1 LVISI
6 LQETRA
12 ERKGL
17 DKKFCMIC
25 TDYSGLEIK
34 EKVINQLRGV
44 VDPELGSDIVDLGMV
59 KEVDF
64 GDTGEL
70 QVTIALTTA
79 GCPLKAQIQKDIRAR
94 MKSIS
99 EVKHV
104 KVNWTELSDKER
116 AQTMDRARFNLSQ
129 EDVVTQIPRTTK
141 SIMIASGK
149 GGVGKSSVTANIA
162 TGLAARGL
170 TVGVLDADI
179 WGFSIPQMLG
189 VEGRLAGNEETKR
202 IVPLVKNIGSG
213 TLKIISMGFLVD
225 ENKSSLNWR
234 GLILNRAVRHF
245 LEDVEW
251 GEMDYL
257 VIDMPPGTG
266 DVQMGLA
273 KMLPRSDM
281 IVVTTPSKTVQTV
294 ATRVASMAQS
304 YYLRIAGVIEN
315 MSAFINEDGKEYNIF
330 GSGGGEKLAQELGV
344 PLLGSIP
351 IDPFVSD
358 GSDNGVPAILGE
370 GHAAKALNSIVEEVI
385 SAVPRINPLDCT
397 AHGSLETSVTIT
409 NS

>member
-1 LVISI
+1 MGAD
-6 LQETRA
+6 QA
-12 ERKGL
+12 
-17 DKKFCMIC
+17 
-25 TDYSGLEIK
+25 GLEIN

-59 KEVDF
+59 KKIDF
-64 GDTGEL
+64 KDNGDL
-70 QVTIALTTA
+70 KITIALTTA
-79 GCPLKAQIQKDIRAR
+79 GCPLKAQIQKDVRLRI
-94 MKSIS
+94 KSIS
-99 EVKHV
+99 EISHV
-104 KVNWTELSDKER
+104 KIEWTELTDEER
-116 AQTMDRARFNLSQ
+116 AKTMDRARFNLSQ

-162 TGLAARGL
+162 TGLAAKGL

-189 VEGRLAGNEETKR
+189 VEGRLAGNEETKK
-202 IVPLVKNIGSG
+202 IVPLVKSVGSG
-213 TLKIISMGFLVD
+213 TLKIISMGFLVNED
-225 ENKSSLNWR
+225 KSSLNWR

-251 GEMDYL
+251 GDMDYL

-315 MSAFINEDGKEYNIF
+315 MSFFVNEEGKQYNIF
-330 GSGGGEKLAQELGV
+330 GSGGGEKLAHDLGV

-358 GSDNGVPAILGE
+358 GSDTGTPVILGE
-370 GHAAKALNSIVEEVI
+370 GHAADALKSIVDEI
-385 SAVPRINPLDCT
+385 IAAVPKINPLDCT
-397 AHGSLETSVTIT
+397 AHTSMETSVTIA

>member
-1 LVISI
+1 MGAD
-6 LQETRA
+6 QA
-12 ERKGL
+12 
-17 DKKFCMIC
+17 
-25 TDYSGLEIK
+25 GLEIN

-59 KEVDF
+59 KKIDF
-64 GDTGEL
+64 KDNGDL
-70 QVTIALTTA
+70 KITIALTTA
-79 GCPLKAQIQKDIRAR
+79 GCPLKAQIQKDVRLRI
-94 MKSIS
+94 KSIS
-99 EVKHV
+99 EISHV
-104 KVNWTELSDKER
+104 KIEWTELTDEER
-116 AQTMDRARFNLSQ
+116 AKTMDRARFNLSQ

-162 TGLAARGL
+162 TGLAAKGL

-189 VEGRLAGNEETKR
+189 VEGRLAGNEETKK
-202 IVPLVKNIGSG
+202 IVPLVKSVGSG
-213 TLKIISMGFLVD
+213 TLKIISMGFLVNED
-225 ENKSSLNWR
+225 KSSLNWR

-251 GEMDYL
+251 GDMDYL

-315 MSAFINEDGKEYNIF
+315 MSFFVNEEGKQYNIF
-330 GSGGGEKLAQELGV
+330 GSGGGEKLAHDLGV

-358 GSDNGVPAILGE
+358 GSDTGTPVILGE
-370 GHAAKALNSIVEEVI
+370 GHASDALKSIVDEI
-385 SAVPRINPLDCT
+385 IAAVPKINPLDCT
-397 AHGSLETSVTIT
+397 AHTSMETSVTIS

>member
-1 LVISI
+1 MGAD
-6 LQETRA
+6 QA
-12 ERKGL
+12 
-17 DKKFCMIC
+17 
-25 TDYSGLEIK
+25 GLEIN

-59 KEVDF
+59 KKIDF
-64 GDTGEL
+64 KDNGDL
-70 QVTIALTTA
+70 KITIALTTA
-79 GCPLKAQIQKDIRAR
+79 GCPLKAQIQKDVRLRI
-94 MKSIS
+94 KSIS
-99 EVKHV
+99 EISHV
-104 KVNWTELSDKER
+104 KIEWTELTDEER
-116 AQTMDRARFNLSQ
+116 AKTMDRARFNLSQ

-162 TGLAARGL
+162 TGLAAKGL

-189 VEGRLAGNEETKR
+189 VEGRLAGNEETKKN
-202 IVPLVKNIGSG
+202 VPLVKSVGSG
-213 TLKIISMGFLVD
+213 TLKIISMGFLVNED
-225 ENKSSLNWR
+225 KSSLNWR

-251 GEMDYL
+251 GDMDYL

-315 MSAFINEDGKEYNIF
+315 MSFFVNEEGKQYNIF
-330 GSGGGEKLAQELGV
+330 GSGGGEKLAHDLGV

-358 GSDNGVPAILGE
+358 GSDTGTPVILGE
-370 GHAAKALNSIVEEVI
+370 GHAADALKSIVDEI
-385 SAVPRINPLDCT
+385 IAAVPKINPLDCT
-397 AHGSLETSVTIT
+397 AHTSMETSVTIS

>member
-1 LVISI
+1 MGSLNSN
-6 LQETRA
+6 
-12 ERKGL
+12 
-17 DKKFCMIC
+17 DK
-25 TDYSGLEIK
+25 TH
-34 EKVINQLRGV
+34 EKIINQLRGV

-59 KEVDF
+59 NDVSLSEE
-64 GDTGEL
+64 GHL
-70 QVTIALTTA
+70 NITIALTTA
-79 GCPLKAQIQKDIRAR
+79 GCPLKAQIQKDIRTRLQAIVEVR
-94 MKSIS
+94 RITIS
-99 EVKHV
+99 
-104 KVNWTELSDKER
+104 WTELTEEER
-116 AQTMDRARFNLSQ
+116 ANTMDRARFNLSQ
-129 EDVVTQIPRTTK
+129 EDVATQISKSTK

-162 TGLAARGL
+162 TGLAMRGL

-189 VEGRLAGNEETKR
+189 VEGRLAGNEDTKR
-202 IVPLVKNIGSG
+202 IVPLEKKMGNGI
-213 TLKIISMGFLVD
+213 LKIVSMGFLVD

-251 GEMDYL
+251 GELDYL

-294 ATRVASMAQS
+294 ASRVASMAQS

-315 MSAFINEDGKEYNIF
+315 MSSFINEEGKQYDIF
-330 GSGGGEKLAQELGV
+330 GSGGV
-344 PLLGSIP
+344 M
-351 IDPFVSD
+351 
-358 GSDNGVPAILGE
+358 N
-370 GHAAKALNSIVEEVI
+370 
-385 SAVPRINPLDCT
+385 
-397 AHGSLETSVTIT
+397 
-409 NS
+409 

>member
-1 LVISI
+1 MESLNSN
-6 LQETRA
+6 
-12 ERKGL
+12 
-17 DKKFCMIC
+17 
-25 TDYSGLEIK
+25 
-34 EKVINQLRGV
+34 EKTHEKIINQLRGV

-59 KEVDF
+59 KDVSLSEE
-64 GDTGEL
+64 GHL
-70 QVTIALTTA
+70 HITIALTTA
-79 GCPLKAQIQKDIRAR
+79 GCPLKAQIQKDIRTRLQA
-94 MKSIS
+94 IV
-99 EVKHV
+99 EVKRITIS
-104 KVNWTELSDKER
+104 WTELTEEER
-116 AQTMDRARFNLSQ
+116 ANTMDRARFNLSQ
-129 EDVVTQIPRTTK
+129 EDVATQISKSTK

-162 TGLAARGL
+162 TGLAMRGL

-189 VEGRLAGNEETKR
+189 VEGRLAGNEDTKR
-202 IVPLVKNIGSG
+202 IVPLEKKMGNGI
-213 TLKIISMGFLVD
+213 LKIVSMGFLVD
-225 ENKSSLNWR
+225 ESKSSLNWR

-251 GEMDYL
+251 GELDYL

-294 ATRVASMAQS
+294 ASRVASMAQS

-315 MSAFINEDGKEYNIF
+315 MSSFINEEGKQYDIF
-330 GSGGGEKLAQELGV
+330 GSGGGMQLAQDLGV

-351 IDPFVSD
+351 IDPIVSE
-358 GSDNGVPAILGE
+358 GSDNGSPVILKE
-370 GHAAKALNSIVEEVI
+370 GYAADALNEIVDEIMV

-397 AHGSLETSVTIT
+397 AHNTIETSVSI
-409 NS
+409 NSD

>member
-1 LVISI
+1 MGAD
-6 LQETRA
+6 QA
-12 ERKGL
+12 
-17 DKKFCMIC
+17 
-25 TDYSGLEIK
+25 GLEIN

-59 KEVDF
+59 KRVDF
-64 GDTGEL
+64 KDNGDL
-70 QVTIALTTA
+70 KITIALTTA
-79 GCPLKAQIQKDIRAR
+79 GCPLKAQIQKDVRLRI
-94 MKSIS
+94 KSIS
-99 EVKHV
+99 EISHV
-104 KVNWTELSDKER
+104 KIEWTELTDEER
-116 AQTMDRARFNLSQ
+116 AKTMDRARFNLSQ

-162 TGLAARGL
+162 TGLAAKGL

-189 VEGRLAGNEETKR
+189 VEGRLAGNEETKK
-202 IVPLVKNIGSG
+202 IVPLVKSVGSG
-213 TLKIISMGFLVD
+213 TLKIISMGFLVNED
-225 ENKSSLNWR
+225 KSSLNWR

-251 GEMDYL
+251 GDMDYL

-315 MSAFINEDGKEYNIF
+315 MSFFVNEEGKQYNIF
-330 GSGGGEKLAQELGV
+330 GSGGGEKLAHDLGV

-358 GSDNGVPAILGE
+358 GSDTGIPVILGE
-370 GHAAKALNSIVEEVI
+370 GHAADALKSIVDEI
-385 SAVPRINPLDCT
+385 IAAVPKINPLDCT
-397 AHGSLETSVTIT
+397 AHTSMETSVTIA

>member
-1 LVISI
+1 MGSLNSN
-6 LQETRA
+6 
-12 ERKGL
+12 
-17 DKKFCMIC
+17 DK
-25 TDYSGLEIK
+25 TH
-34 EKVINQLRGV
+34 EKIINQLRGV

-59 KEVDF
+59 KDVSLSEE
-64 GDTGEL
+64 GHL
-70 QVTIALTTA
+70 NITIALTTA
-79 GCPLKAQIQKDIRAR
+79 GCPLKAQIQKDIRTRLQA
-94 MKSIS
+94 IV
-99 EVKHV
+99 EVKRITIS
-104 KVNWTELSDKER
+104 WTELTEEER
-116 AQTMDRARFNLSQ
+116 ANTMDRARFNLSQ
-129 EDVVTQIPRTTK
+129 EDVATQISKSTK

-162 TGLAARGL
+162 TGLAMRGL

-189 VEGRLAGNEETKR
+189 VEGRLAGNEDTKR
-202 IVPLVKNIGSG
+202 IVPLEKKMGNGI
-213 TLKIISMGFLVD
+213 LKIVSMGFLVD

-251 GEMDYL
+251 GELDYL
-257 VIDMPPGTG
+257 VIDVPPGTG

-294 ATRVASMAQS
+294 ASRVASMAQS

-315 MSAFINEDGKEYNIF
+315 MSSFINEEGKQYDIF
-330 GSGGGEKLAQELGV
+330 GSGGGMQLAQDLGV

-351 IDPFVSD
+351 IDPIVSE
-358 GSDNGVPAILGE
+358 GSDNGSPVILKE
-370 GHAAKALNSIVEEVI
+370 GYAADALNEIVDEIMV

-397 AHGSLETSVTIT
+397 AHNTIETSVSI
-409 NS
+409 NSD

>member
-1 LVISI
+1 MGAD
-6 LQETRA
+6 QA
-12 ERKGL
+12 
-17 DKKFCMIC
+17 
-25 TDYSGLEIK
+25 GLEIN

-59 KEVDF
+59 KKIDF
-64 GDTGEL
+64 KDNGDL
-70 QVTIALTTA
+70 KITIALTTA
-79 GCPLKAQIQKDIRAR
+79 GCPLKAQIQKDVRLR
-94 MKSIS
+94 VKSIS
-99 EVKHV
+99 EISHV
-104 KVNWTELSDKER
+104 KIEWTELTDEER
-116 AQTMDRARFNLSQ
+116 AKTMDRARFNLSQ

-162 TGLAARGL
+162 TGLAAKGL

-189 VEGRLAGNEETKR
+189 VEGRLAGNEETKK
-202 IVPLVKNIGSG
+202 IVPLVKSVGSG
-213 TLKIISMGFLVD
+213 TLKIISMGFLVNED
-225 ENKSSLNWR
+225 KSSLNWR

-251 GEMDYL
+251 GDMDYL

-315 MSAFINEDGKEYNIF
+315 MSFFVNEEGKQYNIF
-330 GSGGGEKLAQELGV
+330 GSGGGEKLAHDLGV

-358 GSDNGVPAILGE
+358 GSDTGTPVILGE
-370 GHAAKALNSIVEEVI
+370 GYAADALKSIVDEI
-385 SAVPRINPLDCT
+385 IAAVPKINPLDCC
-397 AHGSLETSVTIT
+397 LLYTSP
-409 NS
+409 SPRDKRQSRMPSSA

>member
-1 LVISI
+1 MGAD
-6 LQETRA
+6 QA
-12 ERKGL
+12 
-17 DKKFCMIC
+17 
-25 TDYSGLEIK
+25 GLEIN

-59 KEVDF
+59 KKIDF
-64 GDTGEL
+64 KDNGDL
-70 QVTIALTTA
+70 KITIALTTA
-79 GCPLKAQIQKDIRAR
+79 GCPLKAQIQKDVRLRI
-94 MKSIS
+94 KSIS
-99 EVKHV
+99 EISHV
-104 KVNWTELSDKER
+104 KIEWTELTDEER
-116 AQTMDRARFNLSQ
+116 AKTMDRARFNLSQ

-162 TGLAARGL
+162 TGLAAKGL

-189 VEGRLAGNEETKR
+189 VEGRLAGNEETKK
-202 IVPLVKNIGSG
+202 IVPLVKSVGSG
-213 TLKIISMGFLVD
+213 TLKIISMGFLVNED
-225 ENKSSLNWR
+225 KSSLNWR

-251 GEMDYL
+251 GDMDYL

-315 MSAFINEDGKEYNIF
+315 MSFFVNEEGKQYNIF
-330 GSGGGEKLAQELGV
+330 GSGGGEKLAHDLGV

-358 GSDNGVPAILGE
+358 GSDTGIPVILGE
-370 GHAAKALNSIVEEVI
+370 GHAADALKSIVDEI
-385 SAVPRINPLDCT
+385 IAAVPKINPLDCT
-397 AHGSLETSVTIT
+397 AHTSMETSVTIS

>member
-1 LVISI
+1 MGAD
-6 LQETRA
+6 QA
-12 ERKGL
+12 
-17 DKKFCMIC
+17 
-25 TDYSGLEIK
+25 GLEIN

-59 KEVDF
+59 KKIDF
-64 GDTGEL
+64 KDNGDL
-70 QVTIALTTA
+70 KITIALTTA
-79 GCPLKAQIQKDIRAR
+79 GCPLKAQIQKDVRLR
-94 MKSIS
+94 VKSIS
-99 EVKHV
+99 EISHV
-104 KVNWTELSDKER
+104 KIEWTELTDEER
-116 AQTMDRARFNLSQ
+116 AKTMDRARFNLSQ

-189 VEGRLAGNEETKR
+189 VDGRLAGNEETKK
-202 IVPLVKNIGSG
+202 IVPLIKNVGTG

-225 ENKSSLNWR
+225 ENKASLNWR

-251 GEMDYL
+251 GDMDYL

-315 MSAFINEDGKEYNIF
+315 MSAFINEEGNHYEIF
-330 GSGGGEKLAQELGV
+330 GTGGGEKLAQELGV

-351 IDPFVSD
+351 IDPFVSN
-358 GSDNGVPAILGE
+358 GSDTGVPVILGE
-370 GHAAKALNSIVEEVI
+370 GHAAESLNLIVDEVLA
-385 SAVPRINPLDCT
+385 AVPKVNPIDCT
-397 AHGSLETSVTIT
+397 AHGTLETSVTIS
-409 NS
+409 NN

>member
-1 LVISI
+1 MESLNSN
-6 LQETRA
+6 
-12 ERKGL
+12 
-17 DKKFCMIC
+17 
-25 TDYSGLEIK
+25 
-34 EKVINQLRGV
+34 EKTHEKIINQLRGV

-59 KEVDF
+59 KDVSLSEE
-64 GDTGEL
+64 GHL
-70 QVTIALTTA
+70 HITIALTTA
-79 GCPLKAQIQKDIRAR
+79 GCPLKAQIQKDIRTRLQA
-94 MKSIS
+94 IV
-99 EVKHV
+99 EVKRITIS
-104 KVNWTELSDKER
+104 WTELTEEER
-116 AQTMDRARFNLSQ
+116 ANTMDRARFNLSQ
-129 EDVVTQIPRTTK
+129 EDVATQISKSTK

-162 TGLAARGL
+162 TGLAMRGL

-189 VEGRLAGNEETKR
+189 VEGRLAGNEDTKR
-202 IVPLVKNIGSG
+202 IVPLEKKMGNGI
-213 TLKIISMGFLVD
+213 LKIVSMGFLVD

-251 GEMDYL
+251 GELDYL

-294 ATRVASMAQS
+294 ASRVASMAQS

-315 MSAFINEDGKEYNIF
+315 MSSFINEEGKQYDIF
-330 GSGGGEKLAQELGV
+330 GSGGGMQLAKDLGV

-351 IDPFVSD
+351 IDPIVSE
-358 GSDNGVPAILGE
+358 GSDNGSPVILKE
-370 GHAAKALNSIVEEVI
+370 GYAADALNEIVDEIMV

-397 AHGSLETSVTIT
+397 AHNTIETSVSI
-409 NS
+409 NSD

>member
-1 LVISI
+1 MCQKTLYDFYMGVDQS
-6 LQETRA
+6 
-12 ERKGL
+12 
-17 DKKFCMIC
+17 D
-25 TDYSGLEIK
+25 LEIK

-64 GDTGEL
+64 KETGVL
-70 QVTIALTTA
+70 HITIALTTA
-79 GCPLKAQIQKDIRAR
+79 GCPLKAQIQKDVRLR
-94 MKSIS
+94 MKNILEITS
-99 EVKHV
+99 VKIE
-104 KVNWTELSDKER
+104 WTELTDEER

-189 VEGRLAGNEETKR
+189 VDGRLAGNEETKK
-202 IVPLVKNIGSG
+202 IVPLIKNVGTG

-225 ENKSSLNWR
+225 ENKASLNWR

-251 GEMDYL
+251 GDMDYL

-315 MSAFINEDGKEYNIF
+315 MSAFINEEGNYYEIF
-330 GSGGGEKLAQELGV
+330 GTGGGEKLAQELGV

-351 IDPFVSD
+351 IDPFVSN
-358 GSDNGVPAILGE
+358 GSDSGVPVILGE
-370 GHAAKALNSIVEEVI
+370 GHAAESLNLIVDEVLA
-385 SAVPRINPLDCT
+385 AVPKVNPIDCT
-397 AHGSLETSVTIT
+397 AHGTLETSVTIS
-409 NS
+409 NN

>member
-1 LVISI
+1 MGAD
-6 LQETRA
+6 QA
-12 ERKGL
+12 
-17 DKKFCMIC
+17 
-25 TDYSGLEIK
+25 GLEIN

-59 KEVDF
+59 KKIDF
-64 GDTGEL
+64 KDNGDL
-70 QVTIALTTA
+70 KITIALTTA
-79 GCPLKAQIQKDIRAR
+79 GCPLKAQIQKDVRLRI
-94 MKSIS
+94 KSIS
-99 EVKHV
+99 EISHV
-104 KVNWTELSDKER
+104 KIEWTELTDEER
-116 AQTMDRARFNLSQ
+116 AKTMDRARFNLSQ

-162 TGLAARGL
+162 TGLAAKGL

-189 VEGRLAGNEETKR
+189 VEGRLAGNEETKK
-202 IVPLVKNIGSG
+202 IVPLVKSVGSG
-213 TLKIISMGFLVD
+213 TLKIISMGFLVNED
-225 ENKSSLNWR
+225 KSSLNWR

-251 GEMDYL
+251 GDMDYL

-315 MSAFINEDGKEYNIF
+315 MSFFVNEEGKQYNIF
-330 GSGGGEKLAQELGV
+330 GSGGGEKLAHDLGV

-358 GSDNGVPAILGE
+358 GSDTGTPVILGE
-370 GHAAKALNSIVEEVI
+370 GHAADALKSIVDEI
-385 SAVPRINPLDCT
+385 IAAVPKINPLDCT
-397 AHGSLETSVTIT
+397 AHTSMETSVTIS

>member
-1 LVISI
+1 MESLNSN
-6 LQETRA
+6 
-12 ERKGL
+12 
-17 DKKFCMIC
+17 
-25 TDYSGLEIK
+25 
-34 EKVINQLRGV
+34 EKTHEKIINQLRGV

-59 KEVDF
+59 KDVSLSEE
-64 GDTGEL
+64 GHL
-70 QVTIALTTA
+70 HITIALTTA
-79 GCPLKAQIQKDIRAR
+79 GCPLKAQIQKDIRTRLQA
-94 MKSIS
+94 IV
-99 EVKHV
+99 EVKRITIS
-104 KVNWTELSDKER
+104 WTELTEEER
-116 AQTMDRARFNLSQ
+116 ANTMDRARFNLSQ
-129 EDVVTQIPRTTK
+129 EDVATQISKSTK

-162 TGLAARGL
+162 TGLAMRGL

-189 VEGRLAGNEETKR
+189 VEGRLAGNEDTKR
-202 IVPLVKNIGSG
+202 IVPLEKKMGNGI
-213 TLKIISMGFLVD
+213 LKIVSMGFLVD

-251 GEMDYL
+251 GELDYL
-257 VIDMPPGTG
+257 VIDVPPGTG

-294 ATRVASMAQS
+294 ASRVASMAQS

-315 MSAFINEDGKEYNIF
+315 MSSFINEEGKQYDIF
-330 GSGGGEKLAQELGV
+330 GSGGGMQLAQDLGV

-351 IDPFVSD
+351 IDPIVSE
-358 GSDNGVPAILGE
+358 GSDNGSPVILKE
-370 GHAAKALNSIVEEVI
+370 GYAADALNEIVDEIMV

-397 AHGSLETSVTIT
+397 AHNTIETSVSI
-409 NS
+409 NSD

>member
-1 LVISI
+1 MGAD
-6 LQETRA
+6 QA
-12 ERKGL
+12 
-17 DKKFCMIC
+17 
-25 TDYSGLEIK
+25 GLEIN

-59 KEVDF
+59 KKIDF
-64 GDTGEL
+64 KDNGDL
-70 QVTIALTTA
+70 KITIALTTA
-79 GCPLKAQIQKDIRAR
+79 GGPLKAQIQKDVRLRI
-94 MKSIS
+94 KSIS
-99 EVKHV
+99 EISHV
-104 KVNWTELSDKER
+104 KIEWTELTDEER
-116 AQTMDRARFNLSQ
+116 AKTMDRARFNLSQ

-162 TGLAARGL
+162 TGLATKGL

-189 VEGRLAGNEETKR
+189 VEGRLAGNEETKK
-202 IVPLVKNIGSG
+202 IVPLVKSVGSG
-213 TLKIISMGFLVD
+213 TLKIISMGFLVNED
-225 ENKSSLNWR
+225 KSSLNWR

-251 GEMDYL
+251 GDMDYL

-315 MSAFINEDGKEYNIF
+315 MSFFVNEEGKQYNIF
-330 GSGGGEKLAQELGV
+330 CSGGGEKLAHDLGV

-358 GSDNGVPAILGE
+358 GSDTGIPVILGE
-370 GHAAKALNSIVEEVI
+370 GHAADALKSIVDEI
-385 SAVPRINPLDCT
+385 IAAVPKINPLDCT
-397 AHGSLETSVTIT
+397 AHTSMETSVTIA

>member
-1 LVISI
+1 MGSLNSN
-6 LQETRA
+6 
-12 ERKGL
+12 
-17 DKKFCMIC
+17 DK
-25 TDYSGLEIK
+25 TH
-34 EKVINQLRGV
+34 EKIINQLRGV

-59 KEVDF
+59 KDVSLSEE
-64 GDTGEL
+64 GHL
-70 QVTIALTTA
+70 NITIALTTA
-79 GCPLKAQIQKDIRAR
+79 GCPLKAQIQKDIRTRLQAIVEVR
-94 MKSIS
+94 RITIS
-99 EVKHV
+99 
-104 KVNWTELSDKER
+104 WTELTEEER
-116 AQTMDRARFNLSQ
+116 ANTMDRARFNLSQ
-129 EDVVTQIPRTTK
+129 EDVATQISKSTK

-162 TGLAARGL
+162 TGLAMRGL

-189 VEGRLAGNEETKR
+189 VEGRLAGNEDTKR
-202 IVPLVKNIGSG
+202 IVPLEKKMGNGI
-213 TLKIISMGFLVD
+213 LKIVSMGFLVD

-251 GEMDYL
+251 GELDYL

-294 ATRVASMAQS
+294 ASRVASMAQS

-315 MSAFINEDGKEYNIF
+315 MSSFINEEGKQYDIF
-330 GSGGGEKLAQELGV
+330 GSGGGMQLAQDLGV

-351 IDPFVSD
+351 IDPIVSE
-358 GSDNGVPAILGE
+358 GSDNGSPVILKE
-370 GHAAKALNSIVEEVI
+370 GYAADALNEIVDEIIV

-397 AHGSLETSVTIT
+397 AHNTIETSVSI
-409 NS
+409 NSD

>member
-1 LVISI
+1 MGAD
-6 LQETRA
+6 QA
-12 ERKGL
+12 
-17 DKKFCMIC
+17 
-25 TDYSGLEIK
+25 GLEIN

-59 KEVDF
+59 KNVDF
-64 GDTGEL
+64 KDNGNL
-70 QVTIALTTA
+70 RITIALTTA
-79 GCPLKAQIQKDIRAR
+79 GCPLKAQIQKDVRLRI
-94 MKSIS
+94 KSIS
-99 EVKHV
+99 EISHV
-104 KVNWTELSDKER
+104 KIEWTELTDEER
-116 AQTMDRARFNLSQ
+116 AKTMDRARFNLSQ

-162 TGLAARGL
+162 TGLAAKGL

-189 VEGRLAGNEETKR
+189 VEGRLAGNEETKK
-202 IVPLVKNIGSG
+202 IVPLVKSVGSG
-213 TLKIISMGFLVD
+213 TLKIISMGFLVNED
-225 ENKSSLNWR
+225 KSSLNWR

-251 GEMDYL
+251 GDMDYL

-315 MSAFINEDGKEYNIF
+315 MSFFVNEEGKQYNIF
-330 GSGGGEKLAQELGV
+330 GSGGGEKLAHDLGV

-358 GSDNGVPAILGE
+358 GSDTGTPVILGE
-370 GHAAKALNSIVEEVI
+370 GHAADALKSIVDEI
-385 SAVPRINPLDCT
+385 IAAVPKINPLDCT
-397 AHGSLETSVTIT
+397 AHTSMETSVTIS

>member
-1 LVISI
+1 MESLNSN
-6 LQETRA
+6 
-12 ERKGL
+12 
-17 DKKFCMIC
+17 
-25 TDYSGLEIK
+25 
-34 EKVINQLRGV
+34 EKTHEKIINQLRGV
-44 VDPELGSDIVDLGMV
+44 VDPALGSDIVDLGMV
-59 KEVDF
+59 KDVSLSEE
-64 GDTGEL
+64 GHL
-70 QVTIALTTA
+70 HITIALTTA
-79 GCPLKAQIQKDIRAR
+79 GCPLKAQIQKDIRTRLQA
-94 MKSIS
+94 IV
-99 EVKHV
+99 EVKRITIS
-104 KVNWTELSDKER
+104 WTELTEEER
-116 AQTMDRARFNLSQ
+116 ANTMDRARFNLSQ
-129 EDVVTQIPRTTK
+129 EDVATQISKSTK

-162 TGLAARGL
+162 TGLAMRGL

-179 WGFSIPQMLG
+179 WGFSITLMLG
-189 VEGRLAGNEETKR
+189 VEGRLAGNEDTKR
-202 IVPLVKNIGSG
+202 IVPLEKKMGNGI
-213 TLKIISMGFLVD
+213 LKIVSMGFLVD

-251 GEMDYL
+251 GELDYL

-294 ATRVASMAQS
+294 ASRVASMAQS

-315 MSAFINEDGKEYNIF
+315 MSSFINEEGKQYDIF
-330 GSGGGEKLAQELGV
+330 GSGGGMQLAQDLGV

-351 IDPFVSD
+351 IDPIVSQ
-358 GSDNGVPAILGE
+358 GSDNGSPVILKE
-370 GHAAKALNSIVEEVI
+370 GYAADALNEIVDEIMV

-397 AHGSLETSVTIT
+397 AHNTIETSVSI
-409 NS
+409 NSD

>member
-1 LVISI
+1 MGSLNSN
-6 LQETRA
+6 
-12 ERKGL
+12 
-17 DKKFCMIC
+17 DK
-25 TDYSGLEIK
+25 TH
-34 EKVINQLRGV
+34 EKIINQLRGV

-59 KEVDF
+59 KDVSLSEE
-64 GDTGEL
+64 GHL
-70 QVTIALTTA
+70 NITIALTTA
-79 GCPLKAQIQKDIRAR
+79 GCPLKAQIQKDIRTRLQAIVEVR
-94 MKSIS
+94 RITIS
-99 EVKHV
+99 
-104 KVNWTELSDKER
+104 WTELTEEER
-116 AQTMDRARFNLSQ
+116 ANTMDRARFNLSQ
-129 EDVVTQIPRTTK
+129 EDVATQISKSTK

-162 TGLAARGL
+162 TGLAMRGL

-189 VEGRLAGNEETKR
+189 VEGRLAGNEDTKR
-202 IVPLVKNIGSG
+202 IVPLEKKMGNGI
-213 TLKIISMGFLVD
+213 LKIVSMGFLVD

-251 GEMDYL
+251 GELDYL

-294 ATRVASMAQS
+294 ASRVASMAQS

-315 MSAFINEDGKEYNIF
+315 MSSFINEEGKQYDIF
-330 GSGGGEKLAQELGV
+330 GSGGGMQLAQDLGV

-351 IDPFVSD
+351 IDPIVSE
-358 GSDNGVPAILGE
+358 GSDNGSPVILKE
-370 GHAAKALNSIVEEVI
+370 GYAADALNEIVDEIMV

-397 AHGSLETSVTIT
+397 AHNTIETSVSI
-409 NS
+409 NSD

>member
-1 LVISI
+1 M
-6 LQETRA
+6 
-12 ERKGL
+12 G
-17 DKKFCMIC
+17 
-25 TDYSGLEIK
+25 TDQSGLEIK

-59 KEVDF
+59 KEIDF
-64 GDTGEL
+64 KETGDL
-70 QVTIALTTA
+70 QITIALTTE
-79 GCPLKAQIQKDIRAR
+79 GCPLKAQIQKDVRLR
-94 MKSIS
+94 MKNIS
-99 EVKHV
+99 EVSSV
-104 KVNWTELSDKER
+104 KIEWTELTDEER
-116 AQTMDRARFNLSQ
+116 AQTMDRARFNLSK

-162 TGLAARGL
+162 TGLASRGF

-189 VEGRLAGNEETKR
+189 VEGRLAGNEETKK
-202 IVPLVKNIGSG
+202 IVPLVKNVGAG

-225 ENKSSLNWR
+225 ENKASLNWR

-251 GEMDYL
+251 GDMDYL

-273 KMLPRSDM
+273 KMLPKSDM

-315 MSAFINEDGKEYNIF
+315 MSAFINEEGNRYEIF
-330 GSGGGEKLAQELGV
+330 GTGGGEKLAQELGV

-351 IDPFVSD
+351 IDPFVSS
-358 GSDNGVPAILGE
+358 GSDTGVPVILGE
-370 GHAAKALNSIVEEVI
+370 GYAAESLNLIVDEVLA
-385 SAVPRINPLDCT
+385 AVPKVNPIDCT
-397 AHGSLETSVTIT
+397 AHGSLETSVTIS

>member
-1 LVISI
+1 MGAD
-6 LQETRA
+6 QA
-12 ERKGL
+12 
-17 DKKFCMIC
+17 
-25 TDYSGLEIK
+25 GLEIN

-44 VDPELGSDIVDLGMV
+44 VDPELGSDIVELGMV
-59 KEVDF
+59 KKIDF
-64 GDTGEL
+64 KDNGDL
-70 QVTIALTTA
+70 KITIALTTA
-79 GCPLKAQIQKDIRAR
+79 GCPLKAQIQKDVRLRI
-94 MKSIS
+94 KSIS
-99 EVKHV
+99 EISHV
-104 KVNWTELSDKER
+104 KIEWTELTDEER
-116 AQTMDRARFNLSQ
+116 AKTMDRARFNLSQ

-162 TGLAARGL
+162 TGLAAKGL

-189 VEGRLAGNEETKR
+189 VEGRLAGNEEPKK
-202 IVPLVKNIGSG
+202 IVPLVKSVGSG
-213 TLKIISMGFLVD
+213 TLKIISMGFLVNED
-225 ENKSSLNWR
+225 KSSLNWR

-251 GEMDYL
+251 GDMDYL

-315 MSAFINEDGKEYNIF
+315 MSFFVNEEGKQYNIF
-330 GSGGGEKLAQELGV
+330 GSGGGEKLAHDLGV

-358 GSDNGVPAILGE
+358 GSDTGTPVILGE
-370 GHAAKALNSIVEEVI
+370 GYAADALKSIVDEI
-385 SAVPRINPLDCT
+385 IAAVPKIKPLDCT
-397 AHGSLETSVTIT
+397 AHTSMETSVTIS

>member
-1 LVISI
+1 MGVDQS
-6 LQETRA
+6 
-12 ERKGL
+12 
-17 DKKFCMIC
+17 D
-25 TDYSGLEIK
+25 LEIK

-64 GDTGEL
+64 KETGVL
-70 QVTIALTTA
+70 HITIALTTA
-79 GCPLKAQIQKDIRAR
+79 GCPLKAQIQKDVRLR
-94 MKSIS
+94 MKNILEITS
-99 EVKHV
+99 VKIE
-104 KVNWTELSDKER
+104 WTELTDEER

-189 VEGRLAGNEETKR
+189 VDGRLAGNEETKK
-202 IVPLVKNIGSG
+202 IVPLIKNVGTG

-225 ENKSSLNWR
+225 ENKASLNWR

-251 GEMDYL
+251 GDMDYL

-315 MSAFINEDGKEYNIF
+315 MSAFINEEGNHYEIF
-330 GSGGGEKLAQELGV
+330 GTGGGEKLAQELGV

-351 IDPFVSD
+351 IDPFVSN
-358 GSDNGVPAILGE
+358 GSDSGVPVILGE
-370 GHAAKALNSIVEEVI
+370 GHAAESLNLIVDEVLA
-385 SAVPRINPLDCT
+385 AVPKVNPIDCT
-397 AHGSLETSVTIT
+397 AHGTLETSVTIS
-409 NS
+409 NN

>member
-1 LVISI
+1 MESLNSN
-6 LQETRA
+6 
-12 ERKGL
+12 
-17 DKKFCMIC
+17 
-25 TDYSGLEIK
+25 
-34 EKVINQLRGV
+34 EKTHEKIINQLRGV

-59 KEVDF
+59 KDVSLSEE
-64 GDTGEL
+64 GHL
-70 QVTIALTTA
+70 HITIALTTA
-79 GCPLKAQIQKDIRAR
+79 GCPLKAQIQKDIRTRLQA
-94 MKSIS
+94 IV
-99 EVKHV
+99 EVKRITIS
-104 KVNWTELSDKER
+104 WTDLTEEER
-116 AQTMDRARFNLSQ
+116 ANTMDRARFNLSQ
-129 EDVVTQIPRTTK
+129 EDVATQISKSTK

-162 TGLAARGL
+162 TGLAMRGL

-189 VEGRLAGNEETKR
+189 VEGRLAGNEDTKR
-202 IVPLVKNIGSG
+202 IVPLEKKMGNGI
-213 TLKIISMGFLVD
+213 LKIVSMGFLVD

-251 GEMDYL
+251 GELDYL

-294 ATRVASMAQS
+294 ASRVASMAQS

-315 MSAFINEDGKEYNIF
+315 MSSFINEEGKQYDIF
-330 GSGGGEKLAQELGV
+330 GSGGGMQLAQDLGV

-351 IDPFVSD
+351 IDPIVSQ
-358 GSDNGVPAILGE
+358 GSDNGSPVILKE
-370 GHAAKALNSIVEEVI
+370 GYAADALNEIVDEIMV

-397 AHGSLETSVTIT
+397 AHNTIETSVSI
-409 NS
+409 NSD

>member
-1 LVISI
+1 MGAD
-6 LQETRA
+6 QA
-12 ERKGL
+12 
-17 DKKFCMIC
+17 
-25 TDYSGLEIK
+25 GLEIN
-34 EKVINQLRGV
+34 EKVLNQLRGV

-59 KEVDF
+59 KKIDF
-64 GDTGEL
+64 KDNGDL
-70 QVTIALTTA
+70 KITIALTTA
-79 GCPLKAQIQKDIRAR
+79 GCPLKAQIQKDVRLRI
-94 MKSIS
+94 KSIS
-99 EVKHV
+99 EISHV
-104 KVNWTELSDKER
+104 KIEWTELTDEER
-116 AQTMDRARFNLSQ
+116 AKTMDRARFNLSQ

-162 TGLAARGL
+162 TGLATKGL

-189 VEGRLAGNEETKR
+189 VEGRLAGNEETKK
-202 IVPLVKNIGSG
+202 IVPLVKSVGSG
-213 TLKIISMGFLVD
+213 TLKIISMGFLVNED
-225 ENKSSLNWR
+225 KSSLNWR

-251 GEMDYL
+251 GDMDYL

-315 MSAFINEDGKEYNIF
+315 MSFFVNEEGKQYNIF
-330 GSGGGEKLAQELGV
+330 GSGGGEKLAHDLGV

-358 GSDNGVPAILGE
+358 GSDTGIPVILGE
-370 GHAAKALNSIVEEVI
+370 GHAADALKSIVDEI
-385 SAVPRINPLDCT
+385 IAAVPKINPLDCT
-397 AHGSLETSVTIT
+397 AHTSMETSVTIA

>member
-1 LVISI
+1 MDDNNSDL
-6 LQETRA
+6 
-12 ERKGL
+12 G
-17 DKKFCMIC
+17 
-25 TDYSGLEIK
+25 IK
-34 EKVINQLRGV
+34 EKVMNQLRGV
-44 VDPELGSDIVDLGMV
+44 IDPELGSDIVDLGMV

-64 GDTGEL
+64 RDSGEL
-70 QVTIALTTA
+70 QITIALTTA
-79 GCPLKAQIQKDIRAR
+79 GCPLKAQIQKDIRGR

-104 KVNWTELSDKER
+104 KVNWTELSDEER
-116 AQTMDRARFNLSQ
+116 AQTMDRARFNLSK
-129 EDVVTQIPRTTK
+129 EDVVTQIPPTTK

-257 VIDMPPGTG
+257 IIDMPPGTG

-304 YYLRIAGVIEN
+304 YYLRIAGVVEN

-330 GSGGGEKLAQELGV
+330 GSGGGEELAQELGV

-351 IDPFVSD
+351 IDPFVSN
-358 GSDNGVPAILGE
+358 GSDTGVPVILGD
-370 GHAAKALNSIVEEVI
+370 GHAARALNSIVDEVI

-397 AHGSLETSVTIT
+397 AHGSLETSVSIT

>member
-1 LVISI
+1 MGAD
-6 LQETRA
+6 QA
-12 ERKGL
+12 
-17 DKKFCMIC
+17 
-25 TDYSGLEIK
+25 GLEIN
-34 EKVINQLRGV
+34 EKVLNQLRGV

-59 KEVDF
+59 KKIDF
-64 GDTGEL
+64 KDNGDL
-70 QVTIALTTA
+70 KITIALTTA
-79 GCPLKAQIQKDIRAR
+79 GCPLKAQIQKDVRLRI
-94 MKSIS
+94 KSIS
-99 EVKHV
+99 EISHV
-104 KVNWTELSDKER
+104 KIEWTELTDEER
-116 AQTMDRARFNLSQ
+116 AKTMDRARFNLSQ

-162 TGLAARGL
+162 TGLAAKGL

-189 VEGRLAGNEETKR
+189 VEGRLAGNEETKK
-202 IVPLVKNIGSG
+202 IVPLVKSVGSG
-213 TLKIISMGFLVD
+213 TLKIISMGFLVNED
-225 ENKSSLNWR
+225 KSSLNWR

-251 GEMDYL
+251 GDMDYL

-315 MSAFINEDGKEYNIF
+315 MSFFVNEEGKQYNIF
-330 GSGGGEKLAQELGV
+330 GSGGGEKLAHDLGV

-358 GSDNGVPAILGE
+358 GSDTGTPVILGE
-370 GHAAKALNSIVEEVI
+370 GHAADALKSIVDEI
-385 SAVPRINPLDCT
+385 IAAVPKINPLDCT
-397 AHGSLETSVTIT
+397 AHTSMETSVTIS

>member
-1 LVISI
+1 MGAD
-6 LQETRA
+6 QA
-12 ERKGL
+12 
-17 DKKFCMIC
+17 
-25 TDYSGLEIK
+25 GLEIN

-59 KEVDF
+59 KKIDF
-64 GDTGEL
+64 KDNGDL
-70 QVTIALTTA
+70 KITIALTTA
-79 GCPLKAQIQKDIRAR
+79 GCPLKAQIQKDVRLRI
-94 MKSIS
+94 KSIS
-99 EVKHV
+99 EISHV
-104 KVNWTELSDKER
+104 KIEWTELTDEER
-116 AQTMDRARFNLSQ
+116 AKTMDRARFNLSQ

-162 TGLAARGL
+162 TGLAAKGL

-189 VEGRLAGNEETKR
+189 VEGRLAGNEETKK
-202 IVPLVKNIGSG
+202 IVPLVKSVGSG
-213 TLKIISMGFLVD
+213 TLKIISMGFLVNED
-225 ENKSSLNWR
+225 KSSLNWR

-251 GEMDYL
+251 GDMDYL

-315 MSAFINEDGKEYNIF
+315 MSFFVNEEGKQYNIF
-330 GSGGGEKLAQELGV
+330 GSGGGEKLAHDLGV

-358 GSDNGVPAILGE
+358 GSDTGIPVILGE
-370 GHAAKALNSIVEEVI
+370 GHAADALKSIVDEI
-385 SAVPRINPLDCT
+385 IAAVPKINPLDCT
-397 AHGSLETSVTIT
+397 AHTSMETSVTIA

>member
-1 LVISI
+1 MGAD
-6 LQETRA
+6 QA
-12 ERKGL
+12 
-17 DKKFCMIC
+17 
-25 TDYSGLEIK
+25 GLEIN

-59 KEVDF
+59 KKIDF
-64 GDTGEL
+64 KDNGDL
-70 QVTIALTTA
+70 KITIALTTA
-79 GCPLKAQIQKDIRAR
+79 GCPLKAQIQKDVRLR
-94 MKSIS
+94 VKSIS
-99 EVKHV
+99 EISHV
-104 KVNWTELSDKER
+104 KIEWTELTDEER
-116 AQTMDRARFNLSQ
+116 AKTMDRARFNLSQ

-162 TGLAARGL
+162 TGLAAKGL

-179 WGFSIPQMLG
+179 WGFLIPQMLG
-189 VEGRLAGNEETKR
+189 VEGRLAGNEETKK
-202 IVPLVKNIGSG
+202 IVPLVKSVGSG
-213 TLKIISMGFLVD
+213 TLKIISMGFLVNED
-225 ENKSSLNWR
+225 KSSLNWR

-251 GEMDYL
+251 GDMDYL

-315 MSAFINEDGKEYNIF
+315 MSFFVNEEGKQYNIF
-330 GSGGGEKLAQELGV
+330 GSGGGEKLAHDLGV

-358 GSDNGVPAILGE
+358 GSDTGTPVILGE
-370 GHAAKALNSIVEEVI
+370 GYAADALKSIVDEI
-385 SAVPRINPLDCT
+385 IAAVPKINPLDCT
-397 AHGSLETSVTIT
+397 AHTSMETSVTIS

>member
-1 LVISI
+1 MGVDQS
-6 LQETRA
+6 
-12 ERKGL
+12 
-17 DKKFCMIC
+17 D
-25 TDYSGLEIK
+25 LEIK

-64 GDTGEL
+64 KETGVL
-70 QVTIALTTA
+70 HITIALTTA
-79 GCPLKAQIQKDIRAR
+79 GCPLKAQIQKDVRLR
-94 MKSIS
+94 MKNILEITS
-99 EVKHV
+99 VKIE
-104 KVNWTELSDKER
+104 WTELTDEER

-189 VEGRLAGNEETKR
+189 VDGRLAGNEETKK
-202 IVPLVKNIGSG
+202 IVPLIKNVGTG

-225 ENKSSLNWR
+225 ENKASLNWR

-251 GEMDYL
+251 GDMDYL

-315 MSAFINEDGKEYNIF
+315 MSAFINEEGNYYEIF
-330 GSGGGEKLAQELGV
+330 GTGGGEKLAQELGV

-351 IDPFVSD
+351 IDPFVSN
-358 GSDNGVPAILGE
+358 GSDSGVPVILGE
-370 GHAAKALNSIVEEVI
+370 GHAAESLNLIVDEVLA
-385 SAVPRINPLDCT
+385 AVPKVNPIDCT
-397 AHGSLETSVTIT
+397 AHGTLETSVTIS
-409 NS
+409 NN

>member
-1 LVISI
+1 M
-6 LQETRA
+6 
-12 ERKGL
+12 GL
-17 DKKFCMIC
+17 NKE
-25 TDYSGLEIK
+25 LR

-59 KEVDF
+59 KDISF
-64 GDTGEL
+64 GDDGHL
-70 QVTIALTTA
+70 RLTIALTTA
-79 GCPLKAQIQKDIRAR
+79 GCPLKAQIQKDVRSHLQSIVQIR
-94 MKSIS
+94 KIT
-99 EVKHV
+99 VD
-104 KVNWTELSDKER
+104 WTELTDEER
-116 AQTMDRARFNLSQ
+116 AATMDRARFNLSQ
-129 EDVVTQIPRTTK
+129 EEVPTQISKATK

-149 GGVGKSSVTANIA
+149 GGVGKSSVSANIA

-189 VEGRLAGNEETKR
+189 VEGRLSGNEETNK
-202 IVPLVKNIGSG
+202 IVPLEKQIGDG
-213 TLKIISMGFLVD
+213 VLKIVSMGFLVN
-225 ENKSSLNWR
+225 EETSSLNWR

-251 GEMDYL
+251 GYLDYL

-294 ATRVASMAQS
+294 ASRIASMAKS

-315 MSAFINEDGKEYNIF
+315 MSEFINEEGARYEIF
-330 GSGGGEKLAQELGV
+330 GSGGGKELAEDLGV

-351 IDPFVSD
+351 IDPFVSQ
-358 GSDNGVPAILGE
+358 GSDTGSPVILKKGY
-370 GHAAKALNSIVEEVI
+370 AADALNGIVDEI
-385 SAVPRINPLDCT
+385 ITSAVPRINPLDCT
-397 AHGSLETSVTIT
+397 AHNTTETAVRIS
-409 NS
+409 SD

>member
-1 LVISI
+1 MGAD
-6 LQETRA
+6 QA
-12 ERKGL
+12 
-17 DKKFCMIC
+17 
-25 TDYSGLEIK
+25 GLEIN

-59 KEVDF
+59 KKIDF
-64 GDTGEL
+64 KDNGDL
-70 QVTIALTTA
+70 KITIALTTA
-79 GCPLKAQIQKDIRAR
+79 GCPLKAQIQKDVRLR
-94 MKSIS
+94 VKSIS
-99 EVKHV
+99 EISHV
-104 KVNWTELSDKER
+104 KIEWTELTDEER
-116 AQTMDRARFNLSQ
+116 AKTMDRARFNLSQ

-162 TGLAARGL
+162 TGLAAKGL

-189 VEGRLAGNEETKR
+189 VEGRLAGNEETKK
-202 IVPLVKNIGSG
+202 IVPLVKSVGSG
-213 TLKIISMGFLVD
+213 TLKIISMGFLVNED
-225 ENKSSLNWR
+225 KSSLNWR

-251 GEMDYL
+251 GDMDYL

-315 MSAFINEDGKEYNIF
+315 MSFFVNEEGKQYNIF
-330 GSGGGEKLAQELGV
+330 GSGGGEKLAHDLGV

-358 GSDNGVPAILGE
+358 GSDTGTPVILGE
-370 GHAAKALNSIVEEVI
+370 GHAADALKSIVDEI
-385 SAVPRINPLDCT
+385 IAAVPKINPLDCT
-397 AHGSLETSVTIT
+397 AHTSMETSVTIS